1 VVANTAAASDELLAV
16 LAERSRAEEL
26 ELAVLIPAD
35 GDPEESA
42 RRLRAT
48 LARFRA
54 AGLYVRDAVIARGD
68 PAEAAVRSATAAGA
82 EEVLLA
88 TSRSRLRRGPGAV
101 ADQIAAATG
110 LPVTWVA
117 AKPAR
122 RVRPR
127 VHAPAARER
136 ARGGPRPLRRV
147 LARRGAGPSPRVL
160 AARVL
165 AAAGLALLGLAAAS
179 AAVGDDQPP
188 RAQPVEVGPAATP
201 QR

>member
-1 VVANTAAASDELLAV
+1 MVANAAAASDELLAA
-16 LAERSRAEEL
+16 LAERSREEEL

-88 TSRSRLRRGPGAV
+88 TRRSRLRRGPGAV

-122 RVRPR
+122 RARPR
-127 VHAPAARER
+127 PDAPVAREHAR
-136 ARGGPRPLRRV
+136 AAPSRGVSPRGGPR
-147 LARRGAGPSPRVL
+147 PSPRVL

-179 AAVGDDQPP
+179 VAVGDEPVP

-201 QR
+201 PR